1 VGIPAA
7 SVSPCS
13 PGCPTG
19 VVANNTT
26 DFGGGFFIFDT
37 EDGILASWN
46 GAGNAATVVDSST
59 MSAVYKGLALLN
71 NASGNFL
78 LAANF
83 TAVRLRST
91 TTTLIPPP
99 LSGGTFTDPGLPAG
113 YAPHGVHVI
122 TTWFLLLC
130 DAGWGENTIRSWAW
144 D

>member
-1 VGIPAA
+1 LEITRILSCRTRGELLSFRAVVWIANNNGGTATLYDGQGVKQTTVVGIPAA

-83 TAVRLRST
+83 HSGAIEVYDHNFN
-91 TTTLIPPP
+91 PP
-99 LSGGTFTDPGLPAG
+99 
-113 YAPHGVHVI
+113 H
-122 TTWFLLLC
+122 
-130 DAGWGENTIRSWAW
+130 
-144 D
+144 